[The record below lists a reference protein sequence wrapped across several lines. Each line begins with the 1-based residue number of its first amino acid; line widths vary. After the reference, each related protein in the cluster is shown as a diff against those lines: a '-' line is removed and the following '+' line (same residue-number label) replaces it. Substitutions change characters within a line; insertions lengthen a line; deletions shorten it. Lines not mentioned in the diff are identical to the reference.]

1 MLMGL
6 LLQPIACCSKFFVNW
21 YFITAFCHTW
31 ANLPTKA
38 NIDLIYVE
46 LVTDKIW
53 RKWRDQVKSKSTQE
67 IRYNPNTVMRT
78 GSIQIG
84 ETPHVYFTHFTPSH
98 SQCQSTFLIK
108 YDEHFTCNL
117 RKRRKTTANQWGKT
131 VTVATCVCKCL
142 HHWLLYI
149 LNVHLRG
156 AQKQF
161 PWLMSVMNKQMWT
174 KYK

>member
-1 MLMGL
+1 MT
-6 LLQPIACCSKFFVNW
+6 V
-21 YFITAFCHTW
+21 FCHAL

-38 NIDLIYVE
+38 NIDQIYLE

-67 IRYNPNTVMRT
+67 IRYNPNIVMRT

-84 ETPHVYFTHFTPSH
+84 ENTPCAFYTFYTVT
-98 SQCQSTFLIK
+98 QSMSKLFLVK
-108 YDEHFTCNL
+108 YDEHFTWNL
-117 RKRRKTTANQWGKT
+117 RKRCKTTANQWGNT

-142 HHWLLYI
+142 HRRLSHI

-156 AQKQF
+156 AQKRF
-161 PWLMSVMNKQMWT
+161 PWLMSKQMWT
-174 KYK
+174 KYKQSIREDFHWKKVSVTSHKFISYF

>member
-1 MLMGL
+1 MTVFYHAL
-6 LLQPIACCSKFFVNW
+6 
-21 YFITAFCHTW
+21 

-38 NIDLIYVE
+38 NIDQIYLG

-67 IRYNPNTVMRT
+67 IRYNPNKVMRT

-84 ETPHVYFTHFTPSH
+84 ENIPCVFDTFYTVT
-98 SQCQSTFLIK
+98 QSMSKLFLIK
-108 YDEHFTCNL
+108 YDEHFTWNL
-117 RKRRKTTANQWGKT
+117 RHIITANQWGNT

-142 HHWLLYI
+142 HQWLSYV

-161 PWLMSVMNKQMWT
+161 PIPRLMNKQMWT